1 MKFVMFNVSIHFVA
15 HVSYSLSENKKH
27 FITCRLSQCL
37 LQITRFFS
45 LLSNRLWV
53 ILPETIVQWCY
64 LYKTKTKSLIKHDML
79 VYSYSLLLRE
89 TSLLP
94 QWYALTGFFFLPK
107 QYIRKKV
114 NWYNY
119 NGKSEFHLSF
129 TTVNCFPHYL
139 VSF

>member
-94 QWYALTGFFFLPK
+94 QWYALTVFF
-107 QYIRKKV
+107 YRNNISEKKLIDIIITG
-114 NWYNY
+114 NRNLIC
-119 NGKSEFHLSF
+119 LSL
-129 TTVNCFPHYL
+129 FPTL
-139 VSF
+139 FS

>member
-1 MKFVMFNVSIHFVA
+1 MKFVMFNGSIHFVA

-37 LQITRFFS
+37 LQITRFFC

-94 QWYALTGFFFLPK
+94 QWYALTVFF
-107 QYIRKKV
+107 YRNNISEKKLIDIIITG
-114 NWYNY
+114 NRNLIC
-119 NGKSEFHLSF
+119 LSL
-129 TTVNCFPHYL
+129 FPTL
-139 VSF
+139 FS